1 MEVIKGDRGYSP
13 PDSGCNGLA
22 GVTHEVRHGEKL
34 GCLCRVIP
42 VLQFKVPVNKGP
54 EWGSY
59 FLTSNDTLSE
69 QPFNALLWGSTEA
82 PPHNG
87 DVKLCPASTHVSI
100 KSSQSQNHP
109 ILQKQKYRVHGAKRQ
124 GIPKSIPYMASQ
136 NLE

>member
-13 PDSGCNGLA
+13 PDSGRNGLA
-22 GVTHEVRHGEKL
+22 GVTHKVRHGEKL

-42 VLQFKVPVNKGP
+42 VLQFKVPVNEGP

-59 FLTSNDTLSE
+59 FPTSNDALSE

-87 DVKLCPASTHVSI
+87 DINMGPSKHPCFYQI

-109 ILQKQKYRVHGAKRQ
+109 ILQKQK
-124 GIPKSIPYMASQ
+124 
-136 NLE
+136 